1 MFGTG
6 INEVNLKQARKLPSL
21 WINFMAKESALQAA
35 GKRHQSSCFALI
47 HSSEYLAILPPPF
60 FHILFC
66 FVISHQKFLFQ
77 VMGS

>member
-1 MFGTG
+1 MT
-6 INEVNLKQARKLPSL
+6 
-21 WINFMAKESALQAA
+21 KESALQAA

-47 HSSEYLAILPPPF
+47 HSSEYLAMLPPPF